1 MIAASSTRPDA
12 LAQRVRRANAR
23 ETRAALP
30 ALVDAVAAALASGL
44 SLPVALAEVAP
55 TLPPGLAAPTRRA
68 ASALALGAPVGDA
81 LGAYSGVVPDE
92 DVAPLAVVLSAFARS
107 GGRVG
112 GSLARVAAL
121 MRGRLAL
128 EDERAALTAQGRVS
142 AIVLV
147 ALAPLGALFFALAT
161 PGLRRRSSSARASA
175 CSAIAVALEIIG
187 ALWLWRI
194 VRATAPPPDL
204 ATFLDAVVVGLEAG
218 LTFERALAA
227 LVERAPRFGRLSDAR
242 RLLADLAL
250 GRSLP
255 DALGGFG
262 RGGDDARIAALVVA
276 ATRFGAPLAG
286 LLVIQADALR
296 TAERRRAEA
305 EARRLPVLM
314 LFPLVAHDPARAAR
328 SCFLVRPCYR
338 YSPRE
343 WVADSCARLSSARW
357 CRRRVIV
364 LIPAL
369 ILSATG
375 TEGEG
380 GVLRLVGLVPLVL
393 GIAILAW
400 CFAGF
405 IVEGEGTPAPYDP
418 PHRLVTGRLYGW
430 MRNPMYV
437 AVMTILLGEAMFY
450 GSVALLL
457 WAVVMRGS
465 S

>member
-1 MIAASSTRPDA
+1 VTAFLVIVAAALLAAAVLDRRLVDA
-12 LAQRVRRANAR
+12 ARRVARRARSGNGR

-30 ALVDAVAAALASGL
+30 ALVDAIAAALASGL

-68 ASALALGAPVGDA
+68 ASALILGAGVGDA
-81 LGAYSGVVPDE
+81 LGAYAGAVPDE
-92 DVAPLAVVLSAFARS
+92 DVAPLAVVLMSFARS

-147 ALAPLGALFFALAT
+147 ALAPIGALFFALAT
-161 PGLRRRSSSARASA
+161 PDYA
-175 CSAIAVALEIIG
+175 AIFLGDGIALLGIALVLEVIG

-194 VRATAPPPDL
+194 VRATLPPPDL

-255 DALGGFG
+255 DALGHFAS
-262 RGGDDARIAALVVA
+262 GGDDARVAALVVA
-276 ATRFGAPLAG
+276 ATRFGAPLAE

-296 TAERRRAEA
+296 TTERRRAEA
-305 EARRLPVLM
+305 NARRLPVLM
-314 LFPLVAHDPARAAR
+314 LFPLA
-328 SCFLVRPCYR
+328 LTI
-338 YSPRE
+338 
-343 WVADSCARLSSARW
+343 L
-357 CRRRVIV
+357 
-364 LIPAL
+364 PAL
-369 ILSATG
+369 LIVFLGPPLLS
-375 TEGEG
+375 
-380 GVLRLVGLVPLVL
+380 
-393 GIAILAW
+393 
-400 CFAGF
+400 
-405 IVEGEGTPAPYDP
+405 
-418 PHRLVTGRLYGW
+418 
-430 MRNPMYV
+430 
-437 AVMTILLGEAMFY
+437 LL
-450 GSVALLL
+450 SP
-457 WAVVMRGS
+457 
-465 S
+465 

>member
-1 MIAASSTRPDA
+1 MTMLFVLGAAAA
-12 LAQRVRRANAR
+12 LAAAILDRRLVDAARRVVQHARRASAR

-30 ALVDAVAAALASGL
+30 ALVDAVAAALTSGL

-81 LGAYSGVVPDE
+81 LGAYAGVVPDE
-92 DVAPLAVVLSAFARS
+92 DVAPFAVVLAAFARS
-107 GGRVG
+107 GGRIG

-128 EDERAALTAQGRVS
+128 EDERAALTAQGRLS

-161 PGLRRRSSSARASA
+161 PDYVAIFLGEGIGLLG
-175 CSAIAVALEIIG
+175 IALTLEVVG

-194 VRATAPPPDL
+194 VRGTAPPPDL

-227 LVERAPRFGRLSDAR
+227 LVERAPNFGRLPDAR

-255 DALGGFG
+255 DALRGFG
-262 RGGDDARIAALVVA
+262 RGGDDARVAALVVA

-296 TAERRRAEA
+296 TTHRRRAEA
-305 EARRLPVLM
+305 DARRLPVLM
-314 LFPLVAHDPARAAR
+314 LFPL
-328 SCFLVRPCYR
+328 SLTI
-338 YSPRE
+338 
-343 WVADSCARLSSARW
+343 L
-357 CRRRVIV
+357 
-364 LIPAL
+364 PAL
-369 ILSATG
+369 LVVFLGPPLLSLLSA
-375 TEGEG
+375 
-380 GVLRLVGLVPLVL
+380 
-393 GIAILAW
+393 
-400 CFAGF
+400 
-405 IVEGEGTPAPYDP
+405 
-418 PHRLVTGRLYGW
+418 
-430 MRNPMYV
+430 
-437 AVMTILLGEAMFY
+437 
-450 GSVALLL
+450 
-457 WAVVMRGS
+457 
-465 S
+465 